1 MPGRIAFFLRR
12 FGSALV
18 SLLVAS
24 ALICFVVRLIPGD
37 PVRDNLKNPTE
48 ELVAE
53 HRAKLGLDKPW
64 WRQYFH
70 WLGGV
75 LRGDLGKSFVTN
87 ESVAGEL
94 KRHYPATIE
103 LAVAAMLLA
112 CIGGVSIGI
121 FSASRRG
128 TVWDV
133 AGTMVSLIGLSVPVF
148 FLGILAK
155 IVGTIWLGWF
165 RSGGRLDEMI
175 DFDYSG
181 FLIVPAMLAGRWDV
195 LKDALMHLVLPAMT
209 LATIPGALIAR
220 VTRTAMVETLEKDF
234 IRTARAKGA
243 SEWRVMFRHAL
254 RAAAVPIATM
264 AGVNFAYLLGGA
276 VLTETVFAWRGVGRY
291 VTEAILARDY
301 PAVQGSLLCLVALV
315 MAFNLFADALH
326 TWLDPRVRG
335 EGVSGNRSN
344 RRKHI

>member
-1 MPGRIAFFLRR
+1 MTAPIAFLLRR
-12 FGSALV
+12 LGAALL

-48 ELVAE
+48 ELVAQ

-64 WRQYFH
+64 WRQYLVFV
-70 WLGGV
+70 GNV
-75 LRGDLGKSFVTN
+75 ASGDLGTSFLTN
-87 ESVAGEL
+87 ESVADEL

-103 LAVAAMLLA
+103 LATAAMLLA
-112 CIGGVSIGI
+112 CVGGVALGI
-121 FSASRRG
+121 FSASHRN
-128 TVWDV
+128 TLWDV
-133 AGTMVSLIGLSVPVF
+133 AGTTVSLIGLSVPVF

-155 IVGTIWLGWF
+155 IVGTLWLGWF
-165 RSGGRLDEMI
+165 QSGGRLDEMI
-175 DFDYSG
+175 DFDYRG

-195 LKDALMHLVLPAMT
+195 LKDALMHLALPAMT

-220 VTRTAMVETLEKDF
+220 VTRTAMVQTLEKEF

-254 RAAAVPIATM
+254 RAAAVPIVTM

-276 VLTETVFAWRGVGRY
+276 VLTETVFSLPGVGRY

-315 MAFNLFADALH
+315 MAFNLFADAMH
-326 TWLDPRVRG
+326 AWLDPRVRG
-335 EGVSGNRSN
+335 KTSP
-344 RRKHI
+344 